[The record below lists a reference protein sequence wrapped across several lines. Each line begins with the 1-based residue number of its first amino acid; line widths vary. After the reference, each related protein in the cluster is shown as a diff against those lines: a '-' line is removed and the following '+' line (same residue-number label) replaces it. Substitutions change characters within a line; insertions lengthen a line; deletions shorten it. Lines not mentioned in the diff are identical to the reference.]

1 MNHASG
7 LAAGLQHDWQN
18 SAKTITFCKW
28 KDVIGGVTEME
39 LTALLKQRGE
49 QARLFPVLADN
60 SREGRAAS
68 IFLAC
73 VQTVPSFAD
82 AILSPL
88 GRGIGTRSKITCLTE
103 VLFKSHPDKRPDGII
118 TVQTGSSTW
127 SALLEF
133 KVGGKLEVGQVEDY
147 LKIANQNSLDAL
159 ITISNDLV
167 SYPTVCPVKIDGR
180 LTRSTKLFH
189 LSWMHIF
196 TQAELLLSED
206 RFQTRDHRYLISEF
220 ARFLVHKSTGIRG
233 FEAMPEAW
241 QDIVRCIRSRASL
254 SKRDEKV
261 IDVVD
266 GWLQEE
272 RELEL
277 VLSRKTS
284 TRCQVKRPRGA
295 DKSLDMLRSRHINQ
309 LVKAG
314 QLTTAIEIPN
324 AVSPIDVCADIASRS
339 ILFSMTARA
348 PGDRK
353 RATASINWLLRQLP
367 SDLSIDPFLRVHWPG
382 RTKSTQKPLSEARRK
397 PEILLPG
404 AKVGI
409 PVRFE
414 IVMLHEL
421 KSKFE
426 SRKGFI
432 RALEDGIREFYEAIG
447 QHLPSW
453 TPPPPK
459 GRETSA
465 VEEIVEKASFDDERP
480 DAFNP
485 FLE

>member
-1 MNHASG
+1 
-7 LAAGLQHDWQN
+7 
-18 SAKTITFCKW
+18 
-28 KDVIGGVTEME
+28 ME

-49 QARLFPVLADN
+49 QARLFPVLAEN

-73 VQTVPSFAD
+73 VQAVPIFAD

-88 GRGIGTRSKITCLTE
+88 GRSIGKRSKTKCFTE
-103 VLFKSHPDKRPDGII
+103 VLFKSHPNMRPDGLI
-118 TVQTGSSTW
+118 TIQIGSSTW
-127 SALLEF
+127 SAIFEF
-133 KVGGKLEVGQVEDY
+133 KVGGKLEAGQVEDY
-147 LKIANQNSLDAL
+147 LKIAKENSLDAL

-167 SYPTVCPVKIDGR
+167 SYPTLSPVKVDGR

-206 RFQTRDHRYLISEF
+206 RFENGDHRYLIAEL

-233 FEAMPEAW
+233 YEAMPEVW
-241 QDIVRCIRSRASL
+241 PDIVGCIRSHAPL

-261 IDVVD
+261 IEVID

-272 RELEL
+272 RELGL

-284 TRCQVKRPRGA
+284 TSCFVKRPRGS
-295 DKSLDMLRSRHINQ
+295 DKSLEILRGRHIDQ
-309 LVKAG
+309 LVNAG
-314 QLTTAIEIPN
+314 RLTTTIEIPN
-324 AVSPIDVCADIASRS
+324 AVSPIDVAADIASRS
-339 ILFSMTARA
+339 IEFSMTARA

-382 RTKSTQKPLSEARRK
+382 RTKSTQKPLSEARQE
-397 PEILLPG
+397 PEILVPE

-409 PVRFE
+409 PIRFE
-414 IVMLHEL
+414 IIMIHAL
-421 KSKFE
+421 KSRFE
-426 SRKGFI
+426 SRKGFV
-432 RALEDGIREFYEAIG
+432 RSLEDGIREFYEAIG

-465 VEEIVEKASFDDERP
+465 IEDIVEKASFDDERP
-480 DAFNP
+480 DVFNP
-485 FLE
+485 KLE